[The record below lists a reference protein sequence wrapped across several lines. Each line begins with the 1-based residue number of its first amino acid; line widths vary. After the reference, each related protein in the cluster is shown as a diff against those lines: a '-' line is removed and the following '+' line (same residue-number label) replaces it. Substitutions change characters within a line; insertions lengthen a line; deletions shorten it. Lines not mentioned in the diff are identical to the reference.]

1 MPLISWEKMTRF
13 SWVLS
18 FHSWALTRWN
28 RKLLLFYLL
37 HQEMDARAKLINV
50 HEQCMYL
57 NPVVFDPLAGKEPIN
72 HGKNLPLWYEFKG
85 KFKRKK
91 ARFLQ
96 NKATLEFT
104 TLSNIIVIADR
115 SEMHQCPK
123 KVSIKINKIFLPLNS
138 KDMRINQFVGYSHQP
153 DMYKIHKK

>member
-1 MPLISWEKMTRF
+1 
-13 SWVLS
+13 
-18 FHSWALTRWN
+18 
-28 RKLLLFYLL
+28 
-37 HQEMDARAKLINV
+37 MDARAKLINV

-115 SEMHQCPK
+115 SEMHQRP
-123 KVSIKINKIFLPLNS
+123 
-138 KDMRINQFVGYSHQP
+138 
-153 DMYKIHKK
+153 

>member
-91 ARFLQ
+91 HGFAKQSHNGIHYSFQHYRHSWQKRNAPMSL
-96 NKATLEFT
+96 KKS
-104 TLSNIIVIADR
+104 LS
-115 SEMHQCPK
+115 K
-123 KVSIKINKIFLPLNS
+123 
-138 KDMRINQFVGYSHQP
+138 
-153 DMYKIHKK
+153 